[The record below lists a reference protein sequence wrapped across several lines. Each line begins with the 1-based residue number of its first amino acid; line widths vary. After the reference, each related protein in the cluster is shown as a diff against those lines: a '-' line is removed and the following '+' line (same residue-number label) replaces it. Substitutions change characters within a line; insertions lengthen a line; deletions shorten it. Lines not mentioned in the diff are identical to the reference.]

1 MKARFGFLVLILV
14 FILAYAPGARAAYHH
29 EGEQD
34 SDKFLEAY
42 PDLKGTKL
50 DHCATCHSGGSIET
64 RRGTMTMG
72 SCTWC
77 HDTYGYDGAGEIDDT
92 MNQYGIDYK
101 ASGRNADAVEAIA
114 DQDSDGDG
122 YTNQTEIESGTYPG
136 DANDHPGLEVAPA
149 RVYTKAQLEE
159 MTQHTQFMLMNTSR
173 SGDSYAEYTGVP
185 MRELLDDAGISPE
198 ATDIIVY
205 APDGWSQTH
214 PLNSTEGNEKYHV
227 YGNMAGEDYQ
237 YPPASYHY
245 DPEAD
250 AAVTE
255 YGWCDYSAPG
265 CAGRSDGD
273 PIFVENGLKAILALQ
288 HNGTPLEP
296 GVLNEEN
303 KLDGEGPFR
312 VIVPQKSP
320 NPPDQSSRA
329 DKQDVIWPYTE
340 DWDHNA
346 GACTKSSTI
355 IKAIPLP
362 EGQTDINIYEAGWQY
377 VDEEKIIIYGAIDGT
392 DSNGNGILDSE
403 EGTDMA
409 KDVDEDGTPDYMDT
423 DTARFRHQKGL
434 EKIRMHCSAGDFAN
448 VQTLM
453 DDDPMLSQTGKPD
466 MPLPYGAVK
475 FHIAGL
481 SAGESVT
488 VSMTFPADVPT
499 TSKYYKITSSGW
511 QAIEFGSNDGD
522 ATIEL
527 TLTDGDPATD
537 LDGTENGVIVDP
549 GALAVGEETGD
560 TGEDDD
566 DDDDDTC
573 FIQTL
578 ISGQ

>member
-1 MKARFGFLVLILV
+1 MKKTLGCLVLMGL
-14 FILAYAPGARAAYHH
+14 FILTYAPGAWAAYHH

-136 DANDHPGLEVAPA
+136 DANDPPGLEVAPS

-159 MTQHTQFMLMNTSR
+159 MTQDPQFMLMNTSR

-185 MRELLDDAGISPE
+185 MPELLDDAGILPE

-214 PLNSTEGNEKYHV
+214 PLNYSEGNEMYHV
-227 YGNMAGEDYQ
+227 HGDMPGEDYQ
-237 YPPASYHY
+237 YPPASFRY

-250 AAVTE
+250 EAVTE

-288 HNGTPLEP
+288 HNGTPLES

-312 VIVPQKSP
+312 LIVPQKSP

-355 IKAIPLP
+355 IKVLPLP
-362 EGQTDINIYEAGWQY
+362 EGQTDINIYEAGWGY

-409 KDVDEDGTPDYMDT
+409 QDVDADGTPDYMDT
-423 DTARFRHQKGL
+423 DTARFRHEKGL
-434 EKIRMHCSAGDFAN
+434 EKIRMHCSNGDFAN
-448 VQTLM
+448 VQALM
-453 DDDPMLSQTGKPD
+453 DDDPTLSQTGKPD

-481 SAGESVT
+481 SEGESVT

-499 TSKYYKITSSGW
+499 TSKYYKISDSGW

-549 GALAVGEETGD
+549 GALAVGEGTGD
-560 TGEDDD
+560 TGDDDD

-578 ISGQ
+578 TSGK